1 MSDKNRNQGEG
12 DREAAKRYNE
22 NTRKFVKS
30 GRVDKA
36 ARDAANMND
45 EERRAAEQA
54 EQAGKRRAKELDPE
68 DKRDYSK
75 AKK

>member
-1 MSDKNRNQGEG
+1 MSEKNRNQGEG
-12 DREAAKRYNE
+12 DRESAKRYNE
-22 NTRKFVKS
+22 HTEKFVKS
-30 GRVDKA
+30 GRVEKA
-36 ARDAANMND
+36 ARDAVNMSD

>member
-1 MSDKNRNQGEG
+1 MSDKSRNQGEG

-22 NTRKFVKS
+22 RTRRFVES

-36 ARDAANMND
+36 ARAAREMTA
-45 EERRAAEQA
+45 EEREEAERAER
-54 EQAGKRRAKELDPE
+54 AGKRRAKELDPE

-75 AKK
+75 ARK